1 MLQNG
6 KVEGP
11 KGKRH
16 SSLPLT
22 TNLSQRFTEPSKGI
36 RYLDDDL
43 CRHSTK
49 LTGPSDFT
57 LHSHLIP
64 QIDGTF

>member
-11 KGKRH
+11 KGRRQN
-16 SSLPLT
+16 SLPLT
-22 TNLSQRFTEPSKGI
+22 TNLSQKFTEPSKGI
-36 RYLDDDL
+36 RYPVDDL

-64 QIDGTF
+64 QIDCTF